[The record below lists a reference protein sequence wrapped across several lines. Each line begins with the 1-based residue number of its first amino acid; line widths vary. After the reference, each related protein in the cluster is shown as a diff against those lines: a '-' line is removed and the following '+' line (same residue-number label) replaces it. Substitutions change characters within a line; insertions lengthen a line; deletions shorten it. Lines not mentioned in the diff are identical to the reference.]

1 MYPVSAIRCTTM
13 IRTSNPAVE
22 LPKVVD
28 PILLK
33 AAQKIYRTYCEVNP
47 NMVKRPTGV
56 VINQL
61 TYRGQLLFPAN
72 HSCHKNVLYR

>member
-28 PILLK
+28 PILK
-33 AAQKIYRTYCEVNP
+33 KPPQKIYRTYCEVNP
-47 NMVKRPTGV
+47 TWLSAQQVGN
-56 VINQL
+56 
-61 TYRGQLLFPAN
+61 
-72 HSCHKNVLYR
+72 

>member
-13 IRTSNPAVE
+13 IRTSNPAE

-28 PILLK
+28 PTK
-33 AAQKIYRTYCEVNP
+33 SRSKNRTYCEVNP

-61 TYRGQLLFPAN
+61 TYRGQLLFSSKPF
-72 HSCHKNVLYR
+72 SCHKNVLYR